1 MVRNRLML
9 IGLTIM
15 TGLLLSLIM
24 VPSVLAGKTNNKI
37 NSTYDMHD
45 NTNTPF
51 TPELGGFLSHHD
63 DPTATTEQE
72 THGSGTFSLNP
83 HALKNLKFSITIEAS
98 DLAIN
103 TEYGISV
110 SIRDIPGL
118 LDGPDGDVEVGMAT
132 TDGAGNLTFE
142 GSAVLPNPVEV
153 SPEGIA
159 TGWRI
164 DQRITLFG
172 QGTNLNNCINC
183 TLVCS
188 PTTKVMLNK
197 NGNQLIPFVAP

>member
-1 MVRNRLML
+1 MLRNRLRL
-9 IGLTIM
+9 IGLVII
-15 TGLLLSLIM
+15 TGLLFSIIM
-24 VPSVLAGKTNNKI
+24 VPSVLAGNSNNKI
-37 NSTYDMHD
+37 NSTFAMHD

-51 TPELGGFLSHHD
+51 TPELGGFLSHHS
-63 DPTATTEQE
+63 DPDATADEE

-83 HALKNLKFSITIEAS
+83 HALKNLKFSVTIEAHG
-98 DLAIN
+98 LAAN

-110 SIRDIPGL
+110 SVRDIPGV
-118 LDGPDGDVEVGMAT
+118 LDGPDGDVEVGKAT
-132 TDGAGNLTFE
+132 TDGDGNLTFE

-153 SPEGIA
+153 SPEGKT

-164 DQRITLFG
+164 DQRITLDG
-172 QGTNLNNCINC
+172 QDTNLNNCIDC

-197 NGNQLIPFVAP
+197 NGNQLVPFVAP